1 VLDCCHSSLP
11 GLGVAELDFYRFKI
25 LSRSIFLGKRYS
37 SLQCLHSETGQ
48 EPSPS
53 RPSSSGW
60 PTQRMTRIDRRID
73 QVSDVR
79 WCQMMSDVWGSNA
92 APGLLWF
99 GGGVSWDHGMGKELR
114 TPKNCDRLH
123 FPVQGQRHLWDS
135 SSICQYHSIFI
146 HLYPPFRFS
155 RIERS

>member
-1 VLDCCHSSLP
+1 M
-11 GLGVAELDFYRFKI
+11 AELDFYRFKI

-60 PTQRMTRIDRRID
+60 PTQRMTRIDRRIH

-79 WCQMMSDVWGSNA
+79 
-92 APGLLWF
+92 
-99 GGGVSWDHGMGKELR
+99 
-114 TPKNCDRLH
+114 
-123 FPVQGQRHLWDS
+123 
-135 SSICQYHSIFI
+135 
-146 HLYPPFRFS
+146 
-155 RIERS
+155 